1 MRRLLLVIL
10 VSLLLSSCASQS
22 DQKGEQVQA
31 ATIEPSD
38 TLEPTRTYTPTPTS
52 TNTLQPSA
60 TLVPSATPSFTPTTP
75 LCTNKAEFVRH
86 LSISDHTELS
96 PGVHFAK
103 VWRIKNAGTCTWN
116 QDYSFVFDSG
126 DEMSSPSETPLTREV
141 LPGETV
147 DIQVVLVTPME
158 PDNYA
163 GNWLLSDPS
172 GVTFGSGETGTQP
185 FSAIVVVEPIKINE
199 RKETLACG

>member
-1 MRRLLLVIL
+1 MRRYLLIIL
-10 VSLLLSSCASQS
+10 VSLLLSSCASPSGLQ
-22 DQKGEQVQA
+22 ENQVQV
-31 ATIEPSD
+31 ATIEASD
-38 TLEPTRTYTPTPTS
+38 TVEPTRTYTPTPTS

-60 TLVPSATPSFTPTTP
+60 TLVPSITPSFTPTTP

-86 LSISDHTELS
+86 LSISDNTELF
-96 PGVHFAK
+96 PGVYFAK
-103 VWRIKNAGTCTWN
+103 VWRIKNTGTCAWN

-126 DEMSSPSETPLTREV
+126 DEMSSPLETPLTRQV

-147 DIQVVLVTPME
+147 DIQVVLVSPME

-172 GVTFGSGETGTQP
+172 GVTFGAGEAGTQP
-185 FSAIVVVEPIKINE
+185 FSAIVVVEPFKINE